1 MSLRTAAILSFVLT
15 AAIAATGCDLI
26 KKAAAGKKFGEPCTS
41 AMDCDGFPQASCNT
55 ARGGICS
62 KTCAGDSDCGGTLVC
77 ASDPTGTGAS
87 CAVKVAGLAA
97 VGGACSND
105 AAECDHGPCLHKG
118 DDPAG
123 FCSQRCKTSADC
135 PAGFK
140 ICTNI
145 NDLGAQKVC
154 LPGADATSTPPPVGV
169 ANKKPAAAPGG
180 GAAAAPGGGAVAAPA
195 KAPPPPPPA
204 KTPPA
209 KPKH

>member
-1 MSLRTAAILSFVLT
+1 MSLRTVAALSFILVASLT
-15 AAIAATGCDLI
+15 ATGCDLL
-26 KKAAAGKKFGEPCTS
+26 KKAAPKKLGEPCTS
-41 AMDCDGFPQASCNT
+41 ALDCDGFPQASCNT
-55 ARGGICS
+55 QRGGICS

-87 CAVKVAGLAA
+87 CAVKVAGLSA
-97 VGGACSND
+97 VGGACQSD

-140 ICTNI
+140 VCTGI
-145 NDLGAQKVC
+145 SDMGAQKVC
-154 LPGADATSTPPPVGV
+154 LPGADATSTPPAIGI
-169 ANKKPAAAPGG
+169 KKP
-180 GAAAAPGGGAVAAPA
+180 GAATPAKAATPPAPVAPPTPAAPA
-195 KAPPPPPPA
+195 KPL
-204 KTPPA
+204 